1 MLNLDDSDDPDIMN
15 EDLDDITEIESNPVT
30 DNLDDLQA
38 LIQDTKSKKIDP
50 NSYLLGINLTF
61 FC

>member
-1 MLNLDDSDDPDIMN
+1 MN

-38 LIQDTKSKKIDP
+38 LIQDTKS
-50 NSYLLGINLTF
+50 N
-61 FC
+61 